1 MVRQPPTGKGKGK
14 ARDVGSGNSPT
25 GALGKRAPKESTRKR
40 DQREHDAQISAQ
52 RADKRQQA
60 DNRRQERFAEQ
71 DEEMLV
77 QHDDETERETQL
89 RRLANDQQARNDE
102 LNAQVQQLRA
112 MIERR
117 DQSGATSNSTSGLA
131 SHANSSSVTAASTSQ
146 TAAATGTGTST
157 GRARLTPA
165 STLVPVPEMLSDVTI
180 GEIRQHMGLTDNPR
194 WLQIKLSTP
203 AQSPRP
209 SPTSSDRLV
218 QDILNAT
225 GVTDNFADF
234 NLNPAAFEVPLPPTP
249 SDASS
254 LDTVELD
261 LQDQFE
267 LYEQLL
273 SAHTRSEVHR
283 LSYQDR
289 LYLLEFAQ
297 LGLPS
302 PTEPSIAPIVVP
314 AAATTVTV
322 PVLTM
327 STPTVII
334 ADRNYSI
341 AKLQGQDDY
350 QVWRIQMEDMFQD
363 VDVWDIV
370 SGTSARP
377 STAGD
382 PQTAWDKKN
391 KAALGA
397 LRRRVDTGPMIH
409 VARADSATNA
419 WTVLKNQYQSLGIA
433 AMTMLRN
440 RFTSLRMNEGDDLES
455 HIKELR
461 KIFNDLNI
469 ALLAESSDQLKEI
482 EFVRQLLVSLPE
494 SWQLLVSIIPQR
506 PESGDTDGSKM
517 SIDVQSRLLAEYH
530 RRKSLPGEKSFFA
543 RNRQVPGNRRS
554 TPSRHASAII
564 EIICYNCGI
573 PGHKKKDCRK
583 AGGGGFKGGR
593 NNNNNRGAARGR
605 GNNRRNNGG
614 RNNRQGNN
622 NNNGNNNNQ
631 RRDDQP
637 NNANNGEHAN
647 FASSSEFAFLFASTR
662 LNLTQFGIG
671 LDNAWIIDSG
681 ASCHVTNRREHL
693 ANFIPMSVTIQGVG
707 GNANISG
714 FGEITLYTHA
724 RVPQIVNKKPVYGR
738 PDGRVLFT
746 NVALVEDS
754 LVNLLSLSTW
764 TDEYPQHTMHVVR
777 DSIAFFD
784 ETGPNIQSLFALA
797 KKIGERR
804 TGNSWY
810 LMATT
815 DPGQHAYLTRT
826 LRDWHIILAHTDP
839 RNILRLKNSNLAR
852 GLDIAKTDSITLSPD
867 FDCLGC
873 VQGKAHARPFGNV
886 TIESPREIADLFYS
900 DVWGPASINSI
911 QGNRYYIVFVD
922 AATRFTFVHFMR
934 QKSEAVDRYIALA
947 NFIRTQ
953 KGREIKRIHFDN
965 GKELI
970 NSRLREFCD
979 KTGTEITTTA
989 PYSSQQNGPAERAH
1003 RTLAERSRA
1012 MIHGHSNTRGK
1023 LFLWQEAVSYANMIA
1038 NNMPHKIHGQWRI
1051 PQIEMFNKPIDMSY
1065 FQLFGSTCHV
1075 LIQSKP
1081 HSKIDA
1087 KTRRAI
1093 FTGIDRNSGGV
1104 WRYLAWPDRAIR
1116 TSRNVYFPRHLP
1128 NPTSFDSPAPL
1139 TASTEPDSLS
1149 NDKWIQVF
1157 APSEGE
1163 MGHGPDTLKHQHIS
1177 TQHEDLSTQS
1187 QGEPSTS
1194 SQPAPAPIPA
1204 EPSPKLP
1211 TSRSDHTHRP
1221 APAPSKSSEP
1231 SDRLVPG
1238 DNRRTTRKQAKGN
1251 STPFEHF
1258 RLNQQSKPE
1267 RVLWFQAL
1275 NSLHDRTS
1283 QFIRDPD
1290 EVYLVDVSS
1299 FGHSADRAN
1308 LPGNVQAC
1316 FLALDTSRDDEL
1328 HCYTAWAAKHFS
1340 SLSEPHLVDSDSPK
1354 WSEALKSDRRDEWIA
1369 ALDAEFAQLKKQ
1381 KVYEVINRSD
1391 VPRELR
1397 LKARLVL
1404 HGNRQIAG
1412 LTYNDYCHMVDVT
1425 GAYTHAPMD
1434 IPQYVEFPEGY
1445 GKGGP
1450 KVMLVKQALYGSHQA
1465 GHLWELFRNGKRRF
1479 LIICYVDD
1487 FVICCTRG
1495 HIEQIKREILNLF
1508 DCKDL
1513 GETRL
1518 FLGIAVSR
1526 DRSRRTLSLT
1536 MESYIKSIVKL
1547 ADLEDASPAYTPM
1560 SNTMPAL
1567 EPSTDKIDYPYI
1579 TQLGRLFW
1587 VTRCVRPDIAF
1598 PVGLLARFSNSYG
1611 LTYDGNKPFYEV
1623 AYSDSD
1629 FATQHLRKSISGCV
1643 IILAGAAVCWLS
1655 KRQNSVALSTMEAE
1669 TVGCHH
1675 TARELIAI
1683 RQFLD
1688 DIGIKYS
1695 SAVPSPI
1702 LCDNQAA
1709 IESAHNPTNKPRT
1722 KHIDVPYNFVRDE
1735 VNKKTITVSFIPSK
1749 ENLADAFTKALNYNQ
1764 HWYLAN
1770 SFLGIHERRHADA
1783 FGQSFPHALL
1793 AQDLESSFVSLKD

>member
-1 MVRQPPTGKGKGK
+1 M
-14 ARDVGSGNSPT
+14 ARSS
-25 GALGKRAPKESTRKR
+25 GALKT
-40 DQREHDAQISAQ
+40 
-52 RADKRQQA
+52 
-60 DNRRQERFAEQ
+60 
-71 DEEMLV
+71 
-77 QHDDETERETQL
+77 
-89 RRLANDQQARNDE
+89 
-102 LNAQVQQLRA
+102 
-112 MIERR
+112 
-117 DQSGATSNSTSGLA
+117 
-131 SHANSSSVTAASTSQ
+131 
-146 TAAATGTGTST
+146 
-157 GRARLTPA
+157 
-165 STLVPVPEMLSDVTI
+165 
-180 GEIRQHMGLTDNPR
+180 
-194 WLQIKLSTP
+194 LSTP

-209 SPTSSDRLV
+209 SPTLSDRLV

-225 GVTDNFADF
+225 GVTDDFADF

-261 LQDQFE
+261 LQDQVLSLQLGTTEYHFAAHQFE

-363 VDVWDIV
+363 IDVWDIV
-370 SGTSARP
+370 SGTSTRP

-419 WTVLKNQYQSLGIA
+419 WAVLKNQYQSLGIA

-530 RRKSLPGEKSFFA
+530 RRKSLPGKKSFFA
-543 RNRQVPGNRRS
+543 RNRQ
-554 TPSRHASAII
+554 
-564 EIICYNCGI
+564 
-573 PGHKKKDCRK
+573 KKDCRK

-637 NNANNGEHAN
+637 NNANDGEHAN
-647 FASSSEFAFLFASTR
+647 FASSSEFAFSFRFNSPSNTLPVEPKPAPSPSAYTELIASSSSRELISLPNPPLPSLESLPLCIRRYFTENFQHFSFTIQ
-662 LNLTQFGIG
+662 NLTQFGIG
-671 LDNAWIIDSG
+671 LDDAWIIDSG

-754 LVNLLSLSTW
+754 PVNLLSLSTW
-764 TDEYPQHTMHVVR
+764 TDKYPQHTMHVVR

-784 ETGPNIQSLFALA
+784 KTGPNIQSLFALA

-852 GLDIAKTDSITLSPD
+852 GLDIAKTDSISLSPD

-886 TIESPREIADLFYS
+886 SIESPREIADLFYS

-911 QGNRYYIVFVD
+911 QGNRYYIVFVN

-934 QKSEAVDRYIALA
+934 QKSKAVDRYIALA

-1081 HSKIDA
+1081 HSKIEA

-1128 NPTSFDSPAPL
+1128 DPTSFDSPAPL

-1163 MGHGPDTLKHQHIS
+1163 MGHGPDALKHQHIS
-1177 TQHEDLSTQS
+1177 TQHEDPSTQS

-1204 EPSPKLP
+1204 EPSPKLS

-1238 DNRRTTRKQAKGN
+1238 DNRRTTRKQAKGD

-1275 NSLHDRTS
+1275 NSLHNRTS

-1308 LPGNVQAC
+1308 LPDNVQAC

-1391 VPRELR
+1391 VPRGAQILTSGPVLKLKRDADGKELR

-1412 LTYNDYCHMVDVT
+1412 LTYNDCFSNTPDLVYIRIVFALVAYADLDCHMVDVT

-1450 KVMLVKQALYGSHQA
+1450 KIMLVKQALYGSHQA
-1465 GHLWELFRNGKRRF
+1465 GHLWELFRNGKYTAIGYRPCAKDVSIFTRTKDGVF
-1479 LIICYVDD
+1479 SIIICYVDD

-1611 LTYDGNKPFYEV
+1611 THHITVMKRIHRYLATTAKIGLTYDGNKPFYEV

-1688 DIGIKYS
+1688 DIGIKYP